1 MQDKKAWQS
10 KEANMIIGTTLIALT
25 WALFIGLG
33 LPTWA
38 GAIITVVCAIGI
50 IFGLLFTVY
59 FFNLDSKLLV
69 VVQKFLQK
77 FYDKRKRNRH
87 LE

>member
-1 MQDKKAWQS
+1 
-10 KEANMIIGTTLIALT
+10 MIIGMSLMALT
-25 WALFIGLG
+25 WGLFIGLG

>member
-1 MQDKKAWQS
+1 
-10 KEANMIIGTTLIALT
+10 MIIGTTLIALT

-50 IFGLLFTVY
+50 IFGLIPSVKAANMNPIEAL
-59 FFNLDSKLLV
+59 
-69 VVQKFLQK
+69 
-77 FYDKRKRNRH
+77 RH
-87 LE
+87 E

>member
-1 MQDKKAWQS
+1 
-10 KEANMIIGTTLIALT
+10 MIIGTALIALT

-33 LPTWA
+33 LPVWA
-38 GAIITVVCAIGI
+38 GAIITVVSAILI

>member
-59 FFNLDSKLLV
+59 FFNLASKLLV

>member
-1 MQDKKAWQS
+1 
-10 KEANMIIGTTLIALT
+10 MIIGTTLIALT
-25 WALFIGLG
+25 WALFIDMG

-77 FYDKRKRNRH
+77 LYDKRKRNRH

>member
-1 MQDKKAWQS
+1 
-10 KEANMIIGTTLIALT
+10 MIIGTTLIALT

-59 FFNLDSKLLV
+59 FFNLDSKLLAH
-69 VVQKFLQK
+69 VQKFLQK

>member
-1 MQDKKAWQS
+1 
-10 KEANMIIGTTLIALT
+10 MIIGTTLIALT

-50 IFGLLFTVY
+50 ILGLLFTVY

>member
-1 MQDKKAWQS
+1 
-10 KEANMIIGTTLIALT
+10 MIIGTTLIALT

-50 IFGLLFTVY
+50 IF
-59 FFNLDSKLLV
+59 NLDSKLLV

>member
-1 MQDKKAWQS
+1 
-10 KEANMIIGTTLIALT
+10 MIIGTTLIALT

-38 GAIITVVCAIGI
+38 GAIITVVCAFLIL
-50 IFGLLFTVY
+50 FGSLFTVY

-69 VVQKFLQK
+69 LVQKFLQH
-77 FYDKRKRNRH
+77 FYNKRKRNRH

>member
-1 MQDKKAWQS
+1 
-10 KEANMIIGTTLIALT
+10 MIIGTALIALT

-38 GAIITVVCAIGI
+38 GAIITVVGAILI
-50 IFGLLFTVY
+50 IFGLLFSVY
-59 FFNLDSKLLV
+59 FFNLDSKLLA

>member
-1 MQDKKAWQS
+1 
-10 KEANMIIGTTLIALT
+10 MIIGTTLIALT

-59 FFNLDSKLLV
+59 FFNLDSKLIV
-69 VVQKFLQK
+69 VVQKFLK
-77 FYDKRKRNRH
+77 K
-87 LE
+87 L

>member
-1 MQDKKAWQS
+1 
-10 KEANMIIGTTLIALT
+10 MIIGTTLIALT

-38 GAIITVVCAIGI
+38 GAIITVVCTIGI

>member
-1 MQDKKAWQS
+1 
-10 KEANMIIGTTLIALT
+10 MIIGTTLIALT
-25 WALFIGLG
+25 WALFIGMG
-33 LPTWA
+33 LPVWA

>member
-1 MQDKKAWQS
+1 
-10 KEANMIIGTTLIALT
+10 MIIGITLIALT
-25 WALFIGLG
+25 WTVFLGLG

-38 GAIITVVCAIGI
+38 GALITVACAILI

-59 FFNLDSKLLV
+59 FFNLDSKLLAH
-69 VVQKFLQK
+69 VQKFLQR
-77 FYDKRKRNRH
+77 FYNKRKRNRH